1 MRCSSRRQT
10 PLRRSSRHAPRPSRR
25 RVVISKNK
33 DPPGAA
39 RAGAAPALGPSL
51 LPPGADRP
59 AAAAVLQGAVTGA
72 ITGLAGDGITAEAT
86 AAAAARVA
94 ARLAAAGAAAGSA
107 SRRSSVALGAT
118 QPAYVTRCKAIPLAG
133 ACFGCCRRRCELGPE
148 EPTVGGK
155 PVAPGLRAGL
165 CKELCYDTCKATGP
179 V

>member
-1 MRCSSRRQT
+1 MRCSSRRRT
-10 PLRRSSRHAPRPSRR
+10 PPRRSSRHAPRPSRR

-94 ARLAAAGAAAGSA
+94 ARLAAAGSA